1 MHPSREPPQLKGC
14 YQCLCKNSAFMYML
28 LLISNSETVK
38 CLQKVGE
45 NLIFL
50 FSPIYFTVG
59 IGRHIVI
66 RIVSAIL
73 SHISGIS
80 GSLLLQF
87 FLFFSSHACMHVC
100 KRIDAISC
108 MHRCV
113 Y

>member
-50 FSPIYFTVG
+50 FSRIYFTVG

-87 FLFFSSHACMHVC
+87 FLFFSSHACMH
-100 KRIDAISC
+100 AC
-108 MHRCV
+108 M
-113 Y
+113 